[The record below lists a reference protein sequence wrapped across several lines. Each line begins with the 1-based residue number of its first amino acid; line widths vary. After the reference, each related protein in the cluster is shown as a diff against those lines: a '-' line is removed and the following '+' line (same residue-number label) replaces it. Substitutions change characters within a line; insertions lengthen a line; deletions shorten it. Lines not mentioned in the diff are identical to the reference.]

1 MEQEIENAEQK
12 KNIKQV
18 SFNILKLIGFMIL
31 ALVPLQILV
40 ILISFQNQFS
50 TMVNSV
56 LGIVYFILT
65 IIIIMFLWKRYIR
78 YSKENVQKIGLRDFG
93 FAFLFFLIARVI
105 AVVGTLSITWIHG
118 EETSA
123 NDEALMSITE
133 NSGEFFAFYFVLF
146 ILSLSILIPIAEELT
161 YRGIGTNLFFR
172 KKSFWLPLLVT
183 STVFGLVH
191 TPTNIISFLLYGFM
205 GVVFFLAYYR
215 RKNILDSMLVHIFN
229 NGLAAIVLALDFI
242 GVF

>member
-12 KNIKQV
+12 RNIKQV

-123 NDEALMSITE
+123 NDEALMSISE
-133 NSGEFFAFYFVLF
+133 NSGDFFAFYFVLF